1 MEAIE
6 GTTDESF
13 KNSKKFDKTIQK
25 MTVKVI
31 TRHAP
36 SNYGSL
42 LQSIA
47 TQTVLEHLGYE
58 CKMID
63 YQRKDERGIRM
74 VLNQVS
80 RKKDFSSPLKKLF
93 YIIIR
98 YPVEKYAQCRFD
110 RMRNRYLKMTKRCT
124 TPEDLSQLKADA
136 FMTGSD
142 QVWGPVITGMYDA
155 AYFLQF
161 ATGGAKRLSYA
172 ASFGKTNFDAATTR
186 IYQQMLASYDKI
198 TVREDSAVQMLES
211 WGAKNC
217 YGQVL
222 DPTLLLSADE
232 WIDLLVYEEMQ
243 IKYASQKYILVYQ
256 IHNDRQLSSYALRL
270 AAHTGLKLLRVN
282 PFMHQ
287 VHRGGKFVLCPDVT
301 EFLSLIKNATYI
313 VTDSFHGTCFSL
325 TFEKQFIEVLP
336 NNTTGTRNQ
345 SILALTGLSNRIVYD
360 FDDFSIIN
368 RMINY
373 QPVREILAKERGR
386 SVKMLKCLLNS

>member
-186 IYQQMLASYDKI
+186 VYQQMLASYDKI

-282 PFMHQ
+282 PFMNQ
-287 VHRGGKFVLCPDVT
+287 VHRGGKFLLC
-301 EFLSLIKNATYI
+301 LSLIKNATYI

-360 FDDFSIIN
+360 FDDFSIIK